1 MTMEKDAEMRCLYA
15 AAPYNDVAIVK
26 QMRKERRRIAVKRR
40 LRILSFLVALAV
52 TCAGAWV
59 AGSANVPTQTICLI
73 ALIVCLVLG
82 VCLVVVQ
89 AIWKR
94 QTASGKTVN
103 DLSCASTRVCTSNE
117 LRDLR
122 DDVCYKPV
130 VYLYPDKETRCNVKV
145 ELQGALTCTY
155 PAYGADGW
163 CGFVAAPD
171 GTLTFPDGRKYYC
184 LYWEGTTPTH
194 WDFSKGYCVKGA
206 DTADFL
212 AEVLAKIG
220 LSFREANEFIIYWL
234 LHMQDNPYNV
244 IAFQRERYAES
255 ARLEIKPQPD
265 SILRVFMAWKA
276 SDSPVD
282 IAAPDIT
289 PFERKGFTVVEWGG
303 TEVEDEII
311 S

>member
-1 MTMEKDAEMRCLYA
+1 MNVIPLEKDAEMRCLYA
-15 AAPYNDVAIVK
+15 AAPYDDVVILK

-40 LRILSFLVALAV
+40 LRTLSFLVALVV

-59 AGSANVPTQTICLI
+59 AGSEDVPMQTFCLI
-73 ALIVCLVLG
+73 AFGVCLVLG
-82 VCLVVVQ
+82 VFLVVAK
-89 AIWKR
+89 AIGKR
-94 QTASGKTVN
+94 QMASGETVN
-103 DLSCASTRVCTSNE
+103 DLSCGSTRVCTSDE
-117 LRDLR
+117 LRELR

-130 VYLYPDKETRCNVKV
+130 IYLYPEKETRCNVRV
-145 ELQGALTCTY
+145 GLQGTLTCTY
-155 PAYGADGW
+155 PAHGADGW
-163 CGFVAAPD
+163 RNFVAVPD

-184 LYWEGTTPTH
+184 LYWEGMTPTR

-234 LHMQDNPYNV
+234 PCMQDNPYNV
-244 IAFQRERYAES
+244 IAFQNEIYTLS
-255 ARLEIKPQPD
+255 AKLEIEPQPD

-276 SDSPVD
+276 SDHLVD
-282 IAAPDIT
+282 IPAPEIK

-303 TEVEDEII
+303 TEVGK
-311 S
+311 